1 MRGYIRKRAKRKNS
15 WSVTVDLGKDPS
27 TGKRKQ
33 KYFTVEG
40 SKKDAEKFLTQILR
54 DLDTGR
60 YMDPAKMTTGEFLE
74 TRIENHGINVKATTK
89 ENYESIIRTHLIP
102 ELGNIP
108 LSKLNPIHI
117 QSLYAKKLQ
126 KGHADG
132 KDGGLSTRM
141 LRYMHSLLNE
151 SLSYAVSIKLIP
163 ENPAKNVKPVRVL
176 QKEIACLTPEQV
188 KAFLEAAKNDR
199 FYPLFLCASGT
210 GLRRGELLGL
220 KWQGV
225 DFDNATLTVRRT
237 LARTKKGPAFQEPK
251 SQASR
256 RTVTFPEEVVKV
268 LRAVKIEQAKQ
279 KLKAGPLY
287 QDNGLVFATSVG
299 TPLNPE
305 NITKRHLYPVLKK
318 AGLPR
323 IRFHD
328 LRHTHATLLLLKGE
342 NVKVVS
348 ERLGYSSVAFTLK
361 TYAHVLPGMQEGAA
375 KRINAVLETSSWTP
389 RTQRT

>member
-1 MRGYIRKRAKRKNS
+1 MRGYIRKRAKQKNS

-40 SKKDAEKFLTQILR
+40 SRKDAEKFLTKVLR

-60 YMDPAKMTTGEFLE
+60 YVDPAKMTTGEFLK
-74 TRIENHGINVKATTK
+74 TWIENHGINVKTTTK
-89 ENYESIIRTHLIP
+89 ENYESIIKTHLIP

-108 LSKLNPIHI
+108 LSKLSPIHI

-126 KGHADG
+126 KGRADG

-141 LRYMHSLLNE
+141 VRYMHSLLVE
-151 SLSYAVSIKLIP
+151 SLNYAVSIKLIP
-163 ENPAKNVKPVRVL
+163 ENPAKSVKPVRVS
-176 QKEIACLTPEQV
+176 QKEMTCLTPEQV
-188 KAFLEAAKNDR
+188 KAFLEAAKSDR
-199 FYPLFLCASGT
+199 FFPLFVCALGT

-220 KWQGV
+220 KWQDV
-225 DFDNATLTVRRT
+225 DLDKGTVTVRRT
-237 LARTKKGPAFQEPK
+237 LARTKDGLVLQEPK
-251 SQASR
+251 SQASC
-256 RTVTFPEEVVKV
+256 RTVVLPEEVVKI
-268 LRAVKIEQAKQ
+268 LKALKIEQAKQ

-287 QDNGLVFATSVG
+287 QDNGLVFATSIG

-305 NITKRHLYPVLKK
+305 NITKRHLYPVLEK

-342 NVKVVS
+342 NFKVVS
-348 ERLGYSSVAFTLK
+348 ERLGHSSVAFTLK

-375 KRINAVLETSSWTP
+375 KRINAVLETGSKT
-389 RTQRT
+389 